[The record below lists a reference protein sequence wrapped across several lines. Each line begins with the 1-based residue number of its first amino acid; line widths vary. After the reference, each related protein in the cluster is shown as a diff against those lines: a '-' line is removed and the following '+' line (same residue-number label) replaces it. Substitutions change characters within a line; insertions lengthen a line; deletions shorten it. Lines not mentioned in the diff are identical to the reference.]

1 MKRWTLVAL
10 AAGLLAPAP
19 CAREPEVR
27 IARSVVRIVNHSQ
40 RGNWY
45 TPWDSFPTQR
55 ASGSGFVVEG
65 GLVMTNAHVV
75 SDARML
81 LLFLQGDPT
90 PHEGRV
96 LQVGHDCDLALVE
109 PVEPGLLDALPVMQ
123 VGGLPKLRSS
133 VETYGYPAG
142 GQRIS
147 STRGVVSR
155 IEMNRYAHSGVD
167 SHLTVQTDAAIN
179 PGNSG
184 GPVVQDGKV
193 VGVAFQGTAALENV
207 GFFIPAEVIEHFLDD
222 VAAGSYGGYPDLGV
236 LTSNLENPAAQRK
249 AGMDE
254 GETGVRVDL
263 VFPDSSADGHLREG
277 DVLLAIQG
285 HRIANDGTVAV
296 GELRLDH
303 GVLLDRAQAGETVEL
318 TLLREGQ
325 RLSVNVTMAPYPPFG
340 RFRNPYDVL
349 PRYYV
354 YGGLVFVPLD
364 AQLLQTVGDE
374 MPRHLIHEAFFRS
387 LEEPERVATE
397 SVVLLRRLDHAVN
410 ADMAY
415 HRNLVVARVNG
426 RPIERL
432 EDLIEAIETNRE
444 PFQVFDF
451 AYYGR
456 FGVLDREQA
465 DRAQAEILQRY
476 GVPAD
481 RRL

>member
-1 MKRWTLVAL
+1 
-10 AAGLLAPAP
+10 
-19 CAREPEVR
+19 
-27 IARSVVRIVNHSQ
+27 
-40 RGNWY
+40 
-45 TPWDSFPTQR
+45 
-55 ASGSGFVVEG
+55 
-65 GLVMTNAHVV
+65 
-75 SDARML
+75 
-81 LLFLQGDPT
+81 
-90 PHEGRV
+90 
-96 LQVGHDCDLALVE
+96 
-109 PVEPGLLDALPVMQ
+109 
-123 VGGLPKLRSS
+123 
-133 VETYGYPAG
+133 
-142 GQRIS
+142 
-147 STRGVVSR
+147 
-155 IEMNRYAHSGVD
+155 
-167 SHLTVQTDAAIN
+167 
-179 PGNSG
+179 
-184 GPVVQDGKV
+184 
-193 VGVAFQGTAALENV
+193 
-207 GFFIPAEVIEHFLDD
+207 
-222 VAAGSYGGYPDLGV
+222 
-236 LTSNLENPAAQRK
+236 
-249 AGMDE
+249 
-254 GETGVRVDL
+254 
-263 VFPDSSADGHLREG
+263 
-277 DVLLAIQG
+277 
-285 HRIANDGTVAV
+285 
-296 GELRLDH
+296 
-303 GVLLDRAQAGETVEL
+303 
-318 TLLREGQ
+318 
-325 RLSVNVTMAPYPPFG
+325 MAPYPPFG

-387 LEEPERVATE
+387 LEEPERVAME

>member
-1 MKRWTLVAL
+1 
-10 AAGLLAPAP
+10 
-19 CAREPEVR
+19 
-27 IARSVVRIVNHSQ
+27 
-40 RGNWY
+40 
-45 TPWDSFPTQR
+45 
-55 ASGSGFVVEG
+55 
-65 GLVMTNAHVV
+65 
-75 SDARML
+75 
-81 LLFLQGDPT
+81 
-90 PHEGRV
+90 
-96 LQVGHDCDLALVE
+96 
-109 PVEPGLLDALPVMQ
+109 
-123 VGGLPKLRSS
+123 
-133 VETYGYPAG
+133 
-142 GQRIS
+142 
-147 STRGVVSR
+147 
-155 IEMNRYAHSGVD
+155 
-167 SHLTVQTDAAIN
+167 
-179 PGNSG
+179 
-184 GPVVQDGKV
+184 
-193 VGVAFQGTAALENV
+193 
-207 GFFIPAEVIEHFLDD
+207 VIEHFLDD
-222 VAAGSYGGYPDLGV
+222 VATGSYDGYPDLGV

-285 HRIANDGTVAV
+285 HRVANDGTVAID
-296 GELRLDH
+296 ELRLDH

-340 RFRNPYDVL
+340 RVRKPYDAL

-354 YGGLVFVPLD
+354 YGGLVFIALD

-374 MPRHLIHEAFFRS
+374 APRHLIHEAFFRS

-397 SVVLLRRLDHAVN
+397 SVVLLRRLVN

-415 HRNLVVARVNG
+415 HRNLVVSRVNG